1 MEQETG
7 NKRKD
12 ILRRIG
18 KVLAWTVVV
27 LAISVAAVQAILS
40 SPLPTRLIN
49 RYAAGYVD
57 GDIRFGKLTASVL
70 KHFPN
75 ISLTF
80 EDLAVTYPHERFD
93 SLEQGGVQGHLMYH
107 GCGEVAD
114 TLASVRRFSASI
126 NVVALAAGRISLPYV
141 ELVKPRIF
149 AHSYCDRSA
158 NWDMFRFPADTAA
171 SEDSSESPGRP
182 PVILGKVSL
191 TEHPHIVYTSSADTV
206 FAMIDLKRMEFRG
219 KFDTADLSRSRIGL
233 EMDSMFVAGRIS
245 ADTLALGLD
254 MLHVHEHHR
263 HMDFHAEA
271 KTFLATRTFG
281 RMKIPVG
288 LRGSLEF
295 PKDTVPALAV
305 RNLTVDAADLRL
317 NADAR
322 IRFTEE
328 GKLPLMDIGLQIPE
342 AGISPEGFGHEIR
355 FGLDAGA
362 ATDGRGRLDV
372 RIEDAFLNTTGLDF
386 KASGGAK
393 DILGADPGFELDG
406 RLTAALDSLAAYI
419 PDSLGYQASGQIE
432 AELKGG
438 IKLSQIDIYNFSKA
452 DLQGRILGDSILVCS
467 VRDTLD
473 MRIDGIDITLGP
485 ESRTSRRDS
494 TKTRRLMAV
503 TGEIAK
509 ADMSYKESLKL
520 HADALTLYAMNSVTD
535 DTTRINPLGGRIGAK
550 ELSLTDAAG
559 ASVKLD
565 NTTNSFSIRP
575 KRGQPK
581 VPLLS
586 FKSTNKRITLIARA
600 NRAILTDADIKASA
614 AMNTVERKARRK
626 EFLDSL
632 SKVYPD
638 IPYDSL
644 FRHSMKQRAS
654 RPLPEWLSE
663 EDFKK
668 QDIDIRLD
676 ESLAKYFRE
685 WDLSGDIDIRTGIV
699 MTPYF
704 PLRNILRGF
713 EAHFTNDEIGIDSL
727 KFMSGKSELAVEGR
741 LTGLKRALA
750 GRGRNMAPLKLDV
763 LFTSG
768 GMDANELLTA
778 YTTGSQFNPESM
790 SGMEDVSNAEFL
802 KMVTTDTTSVESPP
816 SSLFVIPANIVA
828 NVKVDAQDIKYSD
841 LNISRM
847 KADLVMKERCVQI
860 TNTSATSN
868 MGDIH
873 FDGFYSTRT
882 KEDLKTGFSLN
893 FVDITAEKVISLMPA
908 ADTLLPMLKSFKGL
922 LNCELAA
929 TAKLDTNMNILTP
942 SINGVMRISGDDLS
956 VSDNELFRTLAK
968 KLLFKNRREGKIE
981 HMTVEGLIKDNTLE
995 IFPFVLKM
1003 DRYTLAMSGVQNLD
1017 MSFRYHVS
1025 VLKSPFIIRLGID
1038 LSGPDFD
1045 NMKFRIGRAKYK
1057 STKVPVFTSVIDTT
1071 RINLL
1076 SSIRNIFAKGVEAAI
1091 MENEK
1096 QEAIEEYKQET
1107 GYVKA
1112 VDQELEALSE
1122 EEQKQLEEEEQKE
1135 EIATSQAPR
1144 NDVPQADVRICEQ

>member
-57 GDIRFGKLTASVL
+57 GDIRFGKVTASVL

-75 ISLTF
+75 ISLSL
-80 EDLAVTYPHERFD
+80 EDLAVTYPSERYD
-93 SLEQGGVQGHLMYH
+93 LLEQCGAQGHLMYH
-107 GCGEVAD
+107 GCGKQAD
-114 TLASVRRFSASI
+114 TLAYVGRFSASI
-126 NVVALAAGRISLPYV
+126 NIAALIAGRISIPHA
-141 ELVKPRIF
+141 ELVRPRIF
-149 AHSYCDRSA
+149 AHSYCDGKA
-158 NWDMFRFPADTAA
+158 NWDLFRFPSDTAA
-171 SEDSSESPGRP
+171 AEGSTGSRSIP

-191 TEHPHIVYTSSADTV
+191 TDHPHIVYTSSSDTV
-206 FAMIDLKRMEFRG
+206 FAMIDLKRMDFSGRLN
-219 KFDTADLSRSRIGL
+219 TADLSRSRTGL
-233 EMDSMFVAGRIS
+233 ELDSLFIAGRV
-245 ADTLALGLD
+245 AEDTLALGID

-263 HMDFHAEA
+263 HMDFTAEA
-271 KTFLATRTFG
+271 KTFLATKTYG
-281 RMKIPVG
+281 RKRIPVS

-295 PKDTVPALAV
+295 PKDTVPALTV
-305 RNLTVDAADLRL
+305 SNLTADIGVLRL
-317 NADAR
+317 DADAR
-322 IRFTEE
+322 IRFTGE
-328 GKLPLMDIGLQIPE
+328 GPLPQMDITLRIPE
-342 AGISPEGFGHEIR
+342 TGIDPAEAGHKIR
-355 FGLDAGA
+355 LALYAGA
-362 ATDGRGRLDV
+362 STDSRGRLNV
-372 RIEDAFLNTTGLDF
+372 RIDEASVNAMGLDF
-386 KASGGAK
+386 KASGDAK
-393 DILGADPGFELDG
+393 DLLGEDPEFELDG
-406 RLTAALDSLAAYI
+406 RLTAALDSLVRHM
-419 PDSLGYQASGQIE
+419 PDSLGYQARGRLS
-432 AELKGG
+432 AELKGNM
-438 IKLSQIDIYNFSKA
+438 KLSQIDIYNFSKA
-452 DLQGRILGDSILVCS
+452 DLQGRILGDSISVSS
-467 VRDTLD
+467 VRDSLD
-473 MRIDGIDITLGP
+473 LRIDGIDITLGP
-485 ESRTSRRDS
+485 ESRRSRRDS

-503 TGEIAK
+503 IGGISK
-509 ADMSYKESLKL
+509 ADISYMETLSL
-520 HADALTLYAMNSVTD
+520 HADGLTLSAMNNVTD
-535 DTTRINPLGGRIGAK
+535 DTTRINPLGGRIGA
-550 ELSLTDAAG
+550 EMLSVTDASG

-565 NTTNSFSIRP
+565 NTSNSFSIRP

-581 VPLLS
+581 VPVLS
-586 FKSTNKRITLIARA
+586 FKSTNKRITLISRA

-614 AMNTVERKARRK
+614 AMNTVEQKTRRK

-644 FRHSMKQRAS
+644 FRHSMRQRAS
-654 RPLPEWLSE
+654 KPLPDWLSE
-663 EDFKK
+663 EDFRKK
-668 QDIDIRLD
+668 DINIRLD
-676 ESLAKYFRE
+676 ESLAEYFRE

-750 GRGRNMAPLKLDV
+750 GRGRNMAPLKLDA

-778 YTTGSQFNPESM
+778 YTTGSQFNPEAM

-802 KMVTTDTTSVESPP
+802 KMVTTDTTSVESTS
-816 SSLFVIPANIVA
+816 SSLFVLPANIIA
-828 NVKVDAQDIKYSD
+828 NLKVDARDIKYSD

-873 FDGFYSTRT
+873 FDGFYSTHT
-882 KEDLKTGFSLN
+882 KEELKTGFSLN

-929 TAKLDTNMNILTP
+929 TAQLDTNMNILTP

-995 IFPFVLKM
+995 IFPFVLQM

-1017 MSFRYHVS
+1017 MSFKYHVS

-1057 STKVPVFTSVIDTT
+1057 NTKVPVFTSVVDTT
-1071 RINLL
+1071 KINLL
-1076 SSIRNIFAKGVEAAI
+1076 TSIRNIFTKGVEAAI

-1096 QEAIEEYKQET
+1096 QKAIEEYKQET

-1122 EEQKQLEEEEQKE
+1122 EEQKQLEEEEQKVE
-1135 EIATSQAPR
+1135 EQ
-1144 NDVPQADVRICEQ
+1144 QEADVRITDSE